1 MSHKRRPPAPGPRG
15 RAETPAEGPPATPP
29 GRAPEETPAQPPGE
43 PPGEPPGNTPADDP
57 VARAIL
63 ELLETV
69 PPGRSISP
77 VAAARAFA
85 LTRARP
91 GDPPNAWR
99 RYLPAVRQQ
108 ALHLARARRI
118 AILRKGK
125 PVDPHAPFKGVVRL
139 GRVGER

>member
-1 MSHKRRPPAPGPRG
+1 MSRKRRPPAPGPRG
-15 RAETPAEGPPATPP
+15 RAETPAEDPLA
-29 GRAPEETPAQPPGE
+29 APPGE
-43 PPGEPPGNTPADDP
+43 PPGESQSDDP

-85 LTRARP
+85 LTCARP
-91 GDPPNAWR
+91 GDPPDAWR

>member
-1 MSHKRRPPAPGPRG
+1 MKSKRRPPAPGPRG
-15 RAETPAEGPPATPP
+15 RAETSATGARAVAPS
-29 GRAPEETPAQPPGE
+29 RAPEETPGNPPGE
-43 PPGEPPGNTPADDP
+43 PPTDDP

-63 ELLETV
+63 ELLATV
-69 PPGRSISP
+69 PRGRSISP

-91 GDPPNAWR
+91 GDPPDAWR

-125 PVDPHAPFKGVVRL
+125 PVDPHAPFKGVVRYTMGHL
-139 GRVGER
+139 NVPT

>member
-1 MSHKRRPPAPGPRG
+1 MSDKRR
-15 RAETPAEGPPATPP
+15 PPATPP
-29 GRAPEETPAQPPGE
+29 GRVPEETPGDPPGD
-43 PPGEPPGNTPADDP
+43 PPGQAQGEPHADPRADDP

-69 PPGRSISP
+69 PPGRSITP

-85 LTRARP
+85 LTRAPP
-91 GDPPNAWR
+91 GDPPDAWR

>member
-1 MSHKRRPPAPGPRG
+1 MVRDPAKASHDARPGPSKAPSRG
-15 RAETPAEGPPATPP
+15 LAEEPAG
-29 GRAPEETPAQPPGE
+29 
-43 PPGEPPGNTPADDP
+43 DDP

-63 ELLETV
+63 ELLEAV

-85 LTRARP
+85 LERARP

-118 AILRKGK
+118 VILRKGK

-139 GRVGER
+139 ARPD

>member
-1 MSHKRRPPAPGPRG
+1 MSHKRRPPAPGPR
-15 RAETPAEGPPATPP
+15 AVAPS
-29 GRAPEETPAQPPGE
+29 RAPEETPGNPPGE
-43 PPGEPPGNTPADDP
+43 PPTDDP

-63 ELLETV
+63 ELLATV
-69 PPGRSISP
+69 PRGRSISP

-85 LTRARP
+85 STRARP
-91 GDPPNAWR
+91 GDTPDAWR

-108 ALHLARARRI
+108 ALHLARAHRI

-139 GRVGER
+139 ARVEER

>member
-1 MSHKRRPPAPGPRG
+1 MSRKRRPPAPGPRG
-15 RAETPAEGPPATPP
+15 RAETLAKG
-29 GRAPEETPAQPPGE
+29 PPGE
-43 PPGEPPGNTPADDP
+43 PCAEPQSDDP

-91 GDPPNAWR
+91 GDPPDAWR

-125 PVDPHAPFKGVVRL
+125 PVDPYAPFKGVVRL
-139 GRVGER
+139 ARVGER

>member
-1 MSHKRRPPAPGPRG
+1 MESERNSAGSESEPPR
-15 RAETPAEGPPATPP
+15 EGP
-29 GRAPEETPAQPPGE
+29 EEAAGE
-43 PPGEPPGNTPADDP
+43 DP

-63 ELLETV
+63 DLIETLL
-69 PPGRSISP
+69 PGRSISP
-77 VAAARAFA
+77 VEAARAFA
-85 LTRARP
+85 LERARP
-91 GDPPNAWR
+91 GDPPDAWR

-108 ALHLARARRI
+108 ALYLARRGRL